1 MVLQN
6 ITIDLDGD
14 DIDLKEFPPSLNNY
28 VSLKG
33 IADNGKCF
41 SISLVPSRSH
51 SVYYNEEYENWFVDI
66 IEENFTIFKK
76 IGVKEISLFYNLLFS
91 DQCNIEI
98 FDRQILKKLAK
109 YDVAI
114 PFSCYVREES
124 ELISYLLQSGYTQE
138 EIDEFNN

>member
-6 ITIDLDGD
+6 ILLELEGD
-14 DIDLKEFPPSLNNY
+14 NILMEEFP
-28 VSLKG
+28 
-33 IADNGKCF
+33 
-41 SISLVPSRSH
+41 ISLLHNISNNGIDKNGDTFRIVLVPQRSH

-66 IEENFTIFKK
+66 IESNYTQFKK
-76 IGVKEISLFYNLLFS
+76 IGVNEISLFYNLLFS

-138 EIDEFNN
+138 EIDELDV